1 MCALL
6 YLFIYLFLAVLDL
19 CCYADLQLQRARGC
33 SRVAVHGLFIAVASL
48 VVEHRLF
55 RRLGFSSCC
64 SQALELRLSS
74 CDARAQLLCSVWN
87 LPVPGIK
94 PMSPVL
100 AIRFLSTA
108 TREIQ
113 FCCLWDI
120 NGSSGGSVQPG
131 DSAISPCWFCS
142 PSAVWV
148 FWSTLAAAVSPCP
161 LFAALPPPPRVTA
174 SADSLVSPSPGSK
187 SILQYFHCLTLC

>member
-1 MCALL
+1 MLG
-6 YLFIYLFLAVLDL
+6 L
-19 CCYADLQLQRARGC
+19 CCCVWTC
-33 SRVAVHGLFIAVASL
+33 SSCSEWGYSSLWCLGFLLAVASL

-113 FCCLWDI
+113 F
-120 NGSSGGSVQPG
+120 STSVIRFPHMEKRDNKQHFPQTLF
-131 DSAISPCWFCS
+131 SALNE
-142 PSAVWV
+142 
-148 FWSTLAAAVSPCP
+148 STNL
-161 LFAALPPPPRVTA
+161 
-174 SADSLVSPSPGSK
+174 SL
-187 SILQYFHCLTLC
+187 LQQAQVHGIH

>member
-113 FCCLWDI
+113 FSTSIIRFPHMEKRDNKQHFPQTLF
-120 NGSSGGSVQPG
+120 
-131 DSAISPCWFCS
+131 SALNE
-142 PSAVWV
+142 
-148 FWSTLAAAVSPCP
+148 STNL
-161 LFAALPPPPRVTA
+161 
-174 SADSLVSPSPGSK
+174 SL
-187 SILQYFHCLTLC
+187 LQQGQVHGIH